1 MNGSNIKIFSFLPSD
16 YDCIEKYL
24 EEKLADG
31 YRLKWIKGGFAGFI
45 KNDIPSLRYVV
56 DPYPNT
62 NFLTLKRMPKIRL
75 DMYTE
80 NGWYFLAKTRGNYIF
95 FTDKEDA
102 EFPNLEPNAK
112 EKTVAA
118 ETKRNGLII
127 AILAFIVY
135 QCLTSKAFMYTYVL
149 TNMYIYLSVILGF
162 LGIISVSAI
171 FIYSKEKLLL
181 ASKSYT
187 PSSKDGISRGKLYT
201 IRNFGVIILAF
212 AFYFFETRNNPIML
226 LMLAVPVAI
235 MITAAFV
242 LKKIADKDPE
252 NASKKIT
259 PVAFIFGGVI
269 MLFILFSLFG
279 MQKINTSAAD
289 KALQESLAKAGS
301 LPVVHYSDVFDGND
315 FLSRS
320 KENNSLLGNNYL
332 FSEADSDGN
341 NVFTNYTETKN
352 SFAANKIFNYLYS
365 QAQTDYNGEFVPVE
379 TENAEVSAYKID
391 GKYAYLI
398 KKGNTI
404 TLFTVSENADKKDI
418 EKIATD
424 LINK

>member
-1 MNGSNIKIFSFLPSD
+1 
-16 YDCIEKYL
+16 
-24 EEKLADG
+24 
-31 YRLKWIKGGFAGFI
+31 
-45 KNDIPSLRYVV
+45 
-56 DPYPNT
+56 
-62 NFLTLKRMPKIRL
+62 
-75 DMYTE
+75 
-80 NGWYFLAKTRGNYIF
+80 
-95 FTDKEDA
+95 
-102 EFPNLEPNAK
+102 
-112 EKTVAA
+112 
-118 ETKRNGLII
+118 
-127 AILAFIVY
+127 
-135 QCLTSKAFMYTYVL
+135 
-149 TNMYIYLSVILGF
+149 
-162 LGIISVSAI
+162 
-171 FIYSKEKLLL
+171 
-181 ASKSYT
+181 
-187 PSSKDGISRGKLYT
+187 
-201 IRNFGVIILAF
+201 
-212 AFYFFETRNNPIML
+212 ML
-226 LMLAVPVAI
+226 LMLAVPIAI

-289 KALQESLAKAGS
+289 KALQESLAKADS